1 MIAKTAIDRII
12 GKGGLKSGNSRT
24 DSGLEKGER
33 EGATRRKSMEEAATG
48 KGKMTDPERSGL
60 LQKILSLEKEKEK
73 YNHLLGEKDRE
84 IQNLKDKLR
93 SKTKN
98 SEISLLQNQ
107 LEEKTK
113 EAERRE
119 QLLCSLSEEIN
130 RLKCNLSAA
139 MAKCSDLENKASSTS
154 QASQEV
160 ATNST
165 EIERQLK
172 DALEKNQ
179 QWLLYDQ
186 QREAYVRGLL
196 GRIFELEQKA
206 EIVSQQESKSNSEGQ
221 EKQEY
226 DDQLLRTAK
235 RDSETERRTIT
246 QLKSE
251 LIELKKTYEET
262 QGEMMSLNALLQSQ
276 QVAEMRIQENEN
288 KIKEKA
294 QRLKQENEIV
304 KEQLREEKEKSE
316 DLLCQIQICTT
327 DLENGKLDRQNLKH
341 ELNHVL
347 KELRKTKEKITRLDP
362 LKLREFGHME
372 SQEDLQAVFDKKLTA
387 HDRSPPL
394 KHSSCF
400 DESFLE
406 CPKCKV
412 PGHNVTAL
420 RIGESSALAFVF
432 LLSLAGNIWGICLL
446 VRRHRRLCAA
456 NCLVLN
462 LFCADLLFITAMPFI
477 AVVRWTESWVL
488 GNVVCHLL
496 FYVVSLSGTVI
507 ILSLSAVSL
516 ERVVSIARLRH
527 AAFLRRKVLVA
538 SLLLIWGFAALATLP
553 LCCFFTVVR
562 LPGPAGQDIHICTL
576 DWPSTAG
583 ETVWDTTFAIVF
595 FLIPGFVIVISYSKI
610 LQEATKTE
618 LENVSIPESFPRADS
633 LCENAPLCQC
643 THSKILSIGGSSAKH
658 SCIHVTT
665 LMTMMMTMMGMM
677 MTDYRYKT

>member
-33 EGATRRKSMEEAATG
+33 EGAARRKSMEEAATG

-276 QVAEMRIQENEN
+276 RVAEMRIQENEN

-316 DLLCQIQICTT
+316 DLLCQVQLLRKSLLRQEAEHTRITLLEQQIQICTT

-412 PGHNVTAL
+412 PYPTSQHRELLAHIDFCTA
-420 RIGESSALAFVF
+420 
-432 LLSLAGNIWGICLL
+432 
-446 VRRHRRLCAA
+446 
-456 NCLVLN
+456 
-462 LFCADLLFITAMPFI
+462 
-477 AVVRWTESWVL
+477 
-488 GNVVCHLL
+488 
-496 FYVVSLSGTVI
+496 
-507 ILSLSAVSL
+507 
-516 ERVVSIARLRH
+516 
-527 AAFLRRKVLVA
+527 
-538 SLLLIWGFAALATLP
+538 
-553 LCCFFTVVR
+553 
-562 LPGPAGQDIHICTL
+562 
-576 DWPSTAG
+576 
-583 ETVWDTTFAIVF
+583 
-595 FLIPGFVIVISYSKI
+595 
-610 LQEATKTE
+610 
-618 LENVSIPESFPRADS
+618 
-633 LCENAPLCQC
+633 
-643 THSKILSIGGSSAKH
+643 
-658 SCIHVTT
+658 
-665 LMTMMMTMMGMM
+665 
-677 MTDYRYKT
+677 